1 MRKLLIALAASAV
14 ATQASA
20 GNIYVETFDAG
31 HNPAFMTDYTQVTAQ
46 DGASAYPAGVYAIG
60 TDAFLYHNL
69 WASYGDHTTGTGN
82 YMIVNG
88 YNDTSQIVWQS
99 QSISLAEGDYTFSAW
114 VANSCC
120 NSNFS
125 GTNAPPELTF
135 SGIVGDPV
143 SETVSTAV
151 AGEWI
156 QLFTTF
162 HVGAGGA
169 TGNLTLKNAQGNTS
183 GNDFGLDDIVLATG
197 TNAGTIGAVPEAATW
212 GLMVLGFGAIGAA
225 SRRRRTSLTFG

>member
-1 MRKLLIALAASAV
+1 MRKLLVALASAV
-14 ATQASA
+14 IATQASA
-20 GNIYVETFDAG
+20 SSIFVETFDPG
-31 HNPAFMTDYTQVTAQ
+31 HNPAFMTDYTQVTAT

-69 WASYGDHTTGTGN
+69 WVSYGDHTTGHGN

-99 QSISLAEGDYTFSAW
+99 QSIALAEGDYTFSAW

-120 NSNFS
+120 NANFG
-125 GTNAPPELTF
+125 GTNAPPELSF

-143 SETVSTAV
+143 SETISTEV
-151 AGEWI
+151 AGQWI

-162 HVGAGGA
+162 HVGSGGA

-183 GNDFGLDDIVLATG
+183 GNDFGLDDIILAEG
-197 TNAGTIGAVPEAATW
+197 TTAGSVPEAATW
-212 GLMVLGFGAIGAA
+212 AMMLLGFGAIGAI
-225 SRRRRTSLTFG
+225 SRRGRTSLAFA